1 MTQAPPQQTAV
12 NPTWT
17 WGSSASITLSRQ
29 LGVSSSQQLAQIQ
42 LPEPAV
48 CSLYFQVTMV
58 RNTDPSNISV
68 QTFVLNL
75 AQGLGRVTIPR
86 QIAFDSQPSDLAPLE
101 FTVPFVPMHAL
112 QVDCTAF
119 MQTLDP
125 NTNGEIGL
133 QIYLVVS
140 PITRIPQKIQKL
152 QFGMAMPGEADALDD
167 ELRENLE
174 GESPTVAQI
183 MGQEAHERVHGVDGE
198 TELETAEQEQPEA
211 APAWMMDLVDALSKR
226 LGRAP
231 TRDELGRAVRRVQER
246 NARRAR
252 RG

>member
-1 MTQAPPQQTAV
+1 MTTPAAAPQQTAV

-48 CSLYFQVTMV
+48 CSVYFQVAMV

-86 QIAFDSQPSDLAPLE
+86 QIAFDSQPSDLGPLE
-101 FTVPFVPMHAL
+101 FTIPFLPMHAL

-119 MQTLDP
+119 MATLDP
-125 NTNGEIGL
+125 NTAGEIGL
-133 QIYLVVS
+133 QVYLVVS

-152 QFGMAMPGEADALDD
+152 QFGMALPGEADALDD
-167 ELRENLE
+167 ELRQDLE
-174 GESPTVAQI
+174 EESPTVQEI
-183 MGQEAHERVHGVDGE
+183 MGQEANHRVHGTD
-198 TELETAEQEQPEA
+198 ELEEPDLEPEA
-211 APAWMMDLVDALSKR
+211 PEGAPAWMLDLVDSLTQR
-226 LGRAP
+226 LGRQP
-231 TRDELGRAVRRVQER
+231 TRAELGRAVQRVQQR
-246 NARRAR
+246 QARRR

>member
-1 MTQAPPQQTAV
+1 MTAAPPQQTAV

-48 CSLYFQVTMV
+48 CSVYFQVSMV
-58 RNTDPSNISV
+58 RNTDPANISV
-68 QTFVLNL
+68 QAFVLNL

-86 QIAFDSQPSDLAPLE
+86 QIAFDSQPSDLGPLE
-101 FTVPFVPMHAL
+101 YTIPFLPMHAL
-112 QVDCTAF
+112 QVDCAAF
-119 MQTLDP
+119 MNTLDP
-125 NTNGEIGL
+125 NTDGEIGL
-133 QIYLVVS
+133 QIYLVVA
-140 PITRIPQKIQKL
+140 PITRIPQQIQKL
-152 QFGMAMPGEADALDD
+152 QFGMALPGEADAMDD

-174 GESPTVAQI
+174 AESPTVAEI
-183 MGQEAHERVHGVDGE
+183 MSREAHERVHGVEGE
-198 TELETAEQEQPEA
+198 GEAEEAHDEPEA
-211 APAWMMDLVDALSKR
+211 APAWMLDLVDSLAQR

-231 TRDELGRAVRRVQER
+231 TRAELGRAVQRVKDRQ
-246 NARRAR
+246 ARRAGR

>member
-1 MTQAPPQQTAV
+1 MTDAPQQTAV

-17 WGSSASITLSRQ
+17 WGSSAAITLSRQ

-68 QTFVLNL
+68 QTFVINL
-75 AQGLGRVTIPR
+75 SQGLGRVTIPR
-86 QIAFDSQPSDLAPLE
+86 QIAFDSQPSDLGPLE
-101 FTVPFVPMHAL
+101 FTIPFLPMHAL

-125 NTNGEIGL
+125 NTAGEIGL

-152 QFGMAMPGEADALDD
+152 QFGMALPGEADAMDD

-174 GESPTVAQI
+174 AESPTVAEI
-183 MGQEAHERVHGVDGE
+183 MGQEADQRVHGE
-198 TELETAEQEQPEA
+198 EPPEQDEVEQ
-211 APAWMMDLVDALSKR
+211 APAWMMDLVDRLTQR

-231 TRDELGRAVRRVQER
+231 TRAELGRAVQRVQDR
-246 NARRAR
+246 QQRRAR